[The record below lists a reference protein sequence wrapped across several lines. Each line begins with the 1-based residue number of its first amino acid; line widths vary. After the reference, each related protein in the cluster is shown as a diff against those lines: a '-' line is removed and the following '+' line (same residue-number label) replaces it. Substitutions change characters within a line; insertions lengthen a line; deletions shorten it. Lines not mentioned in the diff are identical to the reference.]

1 VTTPVLYGS
10 QRPRFWTCPP
20 RHTSPV
26 EGCRTCALIS
36 GDYEPGTGCGDAQAL
51 DVLAW
56 ARDAAGYEPDPWQ
69 EWVLT
74 NALGTEPD
82 STWAASD
89 VGLIVSRQNGKGCQ
103 SLDTPVYTRAGW
115 KTFATILPGDEVVG
129 SDGKFTRVLSRTP
142 VFNDRDCYEVEFS
155 DGAVYTVDAGHL
167 WHARHKD
174 RRTWQ
179 DVRTDELAQNVGGPR
194 PDNGRNEFNW
204 RVRCDAVPDLAEAV
218 LPVDPYLLGFWLGD
232 GTHKAAQVT
241 VGEEDTAWVAERLYA
256 AGARPA
262 NWGRADGPLQPE
274 AKDGTAY
281 TLRFR
286 LDADMRDGFESR
298 LKRLGVWGNKH
309 IPEVYLTA
317 SRVQRQLLLAGLMD
331 SDGSITRNNATPQCE
346 FTTSFPAIA
355 DGFHRLARSLG
366 IRVKPAW
373 RVTSRRDNCRFLWTP
388 SFNPFE
394 LPRKTERWRPP
405 VSNRHE
411 LMSVVRVTP
420 VSSVPVR
427 CISVQAADG
436 VYLTGHLFTPTH
448 NTVLEIRELGG
459 LFVLGE
465 ELIIHTSHEFKDLDT
480 ETLILTANRGWTT
493 MGDLVTGDQVYAPDG
508 TPTRLIAHPWLYS
521 STCYRVT
528 FADGQEITAGA
539 GHLWDVTEAWLY
551 NGKTERKVVTTQ
563 QMLDAGLVH
572 TSKNPHGGR
581 FRHGYRWRVDLPK
594 PFTAPDQELLVDPWL
609 LGMWLGDGTS
619 STGALSVGQEDLSY
633 VTNRLADLGE
643 VYRLRQD
650 LRTGVWTVRVEGL
663 TVKLRV
669 LGVLNDKN
677 VPGEYLTASVK
688 QRRELLAG
696 IMDSDGTVSAHQLAV
711 TMIDESMMQQ
721 VLQLVRSLGYRATL
735 RKFRASLKG
744 VDAGP
749 MYRVQFAP
757 NGISPFGLPRKT
769 TKIVQLRTSRSA
781 YNAVVSIEPVET
793 RPTRCITV
801 EHPSGCYLVGTGFTV
816 THNTSAEHFRRVK
829 AVFDDHSAL
838 RKRVKR
844 IAGSHG
850 EEAIELF
857 PQPTLIF
864 GPGRKQITR
873 RVAGR
878 LRFLA
883 RSKGS
888 GRGFSCDC
896 LVYDEAMIL
905 SEDQV
910 AASLPTMSAR
920 ANPQIWYAGSAGNE
934 DSFQFAAVRQRIV
947 RNSKD
952 LFGAEW
958 SIDPHNDACP
968 RDELTGRETNYF
980 ITCTKHDDRDD
991 PRSWA
996 KANPGYGYR
1005 ISEKFTRNTEM
1016 ANMPPQKFDMER
1028 LAVGK
1033 WPQPEAPWAVISE
1046 IAWNKLAVSQESA
1059 GFPVQPIVFALDID
1073 EDGRSATISAAWDH
1087 PGSKRVVLEIPKG
1100 CSRQGTDWVLE
1111 KADQLYKKRQPIGIA
1126 IPKSGPAAAL
1136 IPGGTKLWRE
1146 RCIAVGTAEEAAAF
1160 AWLLQQVRNDNLW
1173 HFGREG
1179 APTLWHAVATAATR
1193 VVGDGGKA
1201 WSRRDSESDITP
1213 VTSATLAAYVL
1224 DKYRRSYDLMDSVA

>member
-56 ARDAAGYEPDPWQ
+56 AKDAAGYEPDPWQ

-366 IRVKPAW
+366 IRVKPTW

-465 ELIIHTSHEFKDLDT
+465 ELIIHTSHEFK
-480 ETLILTANRGWTT
+480 
-493 MGDLVTGDQVYAPDG
+493 
-508 TPTRLIAHPWLYS
+508 
-521 STCYRVT
+521 
-528 FADGQEITAGA
+528 
-539 GHLWDVTEAWLY
+539 
-551 NGKTERKVVTTQ
+551 
-563 QMLDAGLVH
+563 
-572 TSKNPHGGR
+572 
-581 FRHGYRWRVDLPK
+581 
-594 PFTAPDQELLVDPWL
+594 
-609 LGMWLGDGTS
+609 
-619 STGALSVGQEDLSY
+619 
-633 VTNRLADLGE
+633 
-643 VYRLRQD
+643 
-650 LRTGVWTVRVEGL
+650 
-663 TVKLRV
+663 
-669 LGVLNDKN
+669 
-677 VPGEYLTASVK
+677 
-688 QRRELLAG
+688 
-696 IMDSDGTVSAHQLAV
+696 
-711 TMIDESMMQQ
+711 
-721 VLQLVRSLGYRATL
+721 
-735 RKFRASLKG
+735 
-744 VDAGP
+744 
-749 MYRVQFAP
+749 
-757 NGISPFGLPRKT
+757 
-769 TKIVQLRTSRSA
+769 
-781 YNAVVSIEPVET
+781 
-793 RPTRCITV
+793 
-801 EHPSGCYLVGTGFTV
+801 
-816 THNTSAEHFRRVK
+816 TSAEHFRRVK

-1046 IAWNKLAVSQESA
+1046 IAWNQLAVSQESA

-1087 PGSKRVVLEIPKG
+1087 PGSKKVVLEIPKG

-1111 KADQLYKKRQPIGIA
+1111 KADQLYRKRQPIGIV

-1146 RCIAVGTAEEAAAF
+1146 RCIAIGTAEEAAAF
-1160 AWLLQQVRNDNLW
+1160 AWLLQQVRNGNLW

-1213 VTSATLAAYVL
+1213 VTSVTLAAYAL

>member
-1 VTTPVLYGS
+1 MTTPVLYGS

-56 ARDAAGYEPDPWQ
+56 AKDAAGYEPDPWQ

-89 VGLIVSRQNGKGCQ
+89 VGLIVSRQNGKG
-103 SLDTPVYTRAGW
+103 
-115 KTFATILPGDEVVG
+115 
-129 SDGKFTRVLSRTP
+129 
-142 VFNDRDCYEVEFS
+142 
-155 DGAVYTVDAGHL
+155 
-167 WHARHKD
+167 
-174 RRTWQ
+174 
-179 DVRTDELAQNVGGPR
+179 
-194 PDNGRNEFNW
+194 
-204 RVRCDAVPDLAEAV
+204 
-218 LPVDPYLLGFWLGD
+218 
-232 GTHKAAQVT
+232 
-241 VGEEDTAWVAERLYA
+241 
-256 AGARPA
+256 
-262 NWGRADGPLQPE
+262 
-274 AKDGTAY
+274 
-281 TLRFR
+281 
-286 LDADMRDGFESR
+286 
-298 LKRLGVWGNKH
+298 
-309 IPEVYLTA
+309 
-317 SRVQRQLLLAGLMD
+317 
-331 SDGSITRNNATPQCE
+331 
-346 FTTSFPAIA
+346 
-355 DGFHRLARSLG
+355 
-366 IRVKPAW
+366 
-373 RVTSRRDNCRFLWTP
+373 
-388 SFNPFE
+388 
-394 LPRKTERWRPP
+394 
-405 VSNRHE
+405 
-411 LMSVVRVTP
+411 
-420 VSSVPVR
+420 
-427 CISVQAADG
+427 
-436 VYLTGHLFTPTH
+436 
-448 NTVLEIRELGG
+448 TVLEIRELGG

-465 ELIIHTSHEFKDLDT
+465 ELIIHTSHEFK
-480 ETLILTANRGWTT
+480 
-493 MGDLVTGDQVYAPDG
+493 
-508 TPTRLIAHPWLYS
+508 
-521 STCYRVT
+521 
-528 FADGQEITAGA
+528 
-539 GHLWDVTEAWLY
+539 
-551 NGKTERKVVTTQ
+551 
-563 QMLDAGLVH
+563 
-572 TSKNPHGGR
+572 
-581 FRHGYRWRVDLPK
+581 
-594 PFTAPDQELLVDPWL
+594 
-609 LGMWLGDGTS
+609 
-619 STGALSVGQEDLSY
+619 
-633 VTNRLADLGE
+633 
-643 VYRLRQD
+643 
-650 LRTGVWTVRVEGL
+650 
-663 TVKLRV
+663 
-669 LGVLNDKN
+669 
-677 VPGEYLTASVK
+677 
-688 QRRELLAG
+688 
-696 IMDSDGTVSAHQLAV
+696 
-711 TMIDESMMQQ
+711 
-721 VLQLVRSLGYRATL
+721 
-735 RKFRASLKG
+735 
-744 VDAGP
+744 
-749 MYRVQFAP
+749 
-757 NGISPFGLPRKT
+757 
-769 TKIVQLRTSRSA
+769 
-781 YNAVVSIEPVET
+781 
-793 RPTRCITV
+793 
-801 EHPSGCYLVGTGFTV
+801 
-816 THNTSAEHFRRVK
+816 TSAEHFRRVK

-1046 IAWNKLAVSQESA
+1046 IAWNQLAVSQESA

-1087 PGSKRVVLEIPKG
+1087 PGSKKVVLEIPKG

-1111 KADQLYKKRQPIGIA
+1111 KADQLYRKRQPIGIV

-1146 RCIAVGTAEEAAAF
+1146 RCIAIGTAEEAAAF
-1160 AWLLQQVRNDNLW
+1160 AWLLQQVRNGNLW

-1213 VTSATLAAYVL
+1213 VTSVTLAAYAL
-1224 DKYRRSYDLMDSVA
+1224 DKYRRSYDLMDSIA